1 MFTKSKA
8 TATAAA
14 ATAAAAVPSTLTAG
28 FELLHAAGRNA
39 SNAGTY
45 RATAKEAGASAL
57 DATIAGLAQGGV
69 LTHAFAFDVCDRGG
83 NVIEHKK
90 ATLCDFALGF
100 FNENHTASR
109 ATEGAFRAAM
119 LPLFFGVTGD
129 QSAGAK
135 SVWQTFKTGFVTA
148 KAVIAQGMTA
158 RIEGDKLVLDG
169 GTGEAAEALRKASA
183 VSTTALV
190 KAAKG
195 EAGKNGS
202 TSKAGDK
209 SVDLAQATSEQITRA
224 AVALVKLIAKGEVDE
239 GQATLGNIREIVR
252 WFNTDPSAFAE
263 D

>member
-1 MFTKSKA
+1 MVTKSKA

-28 FELLHAAGRNA
+28 LELLHAAGRNA

-45 RATAKEAGASAL
+45 RATAKEVGASAL
-57 DATIAGLAQGGV
+57 DATIAGLSQAGV
-69 LTHAFAFDVCDRGG
+69 LTHGFAFDVCDRGG

-90 ATLCDFALGF
+90 ATLCDFGLGF
-100 FNENHTASR
+100 FNENGTASR

-119 LPLFFGVTGD
+119 LPLFFGITGD

-135 SVWQTFKTGFVTA
+135 SVWQTFKTGFATA
-148 KAVIAQGMTA
+148 KAVVGEGMTA
-158 RIEGDKLVLDG
+158 RIEGDKLVLEG
-169 GTGEAAEALRKASA
+169 GTGDKAEALRKASA

-195 EAGKNGS
+195 EAGTNGS
-202 TSKAGDK
+202 TSKTAD
-209 SVDLAQATSEQITRA
+209 VRAATPEEITRA
-224 AVALVKLIAKGEVDE
+224 AVAVVKLIVRGEEAVSSAALANLRELAKLVSENAD
-239 GQATLGNIREIVR
+239 L
-252 WFNTDPSAFAE
+252 FAE

>member
-1 MFTKSKA
+1 MATQSKA
-8 TATAAA
+8 TAT
-14 ATAAAAVPSTLTAG
+14 STLNAG
-28 FELLHAAGRNA
+28 LELLHAAGRNA

-45 RATAKEAGASAL
+45 RATAKEVGASAL
-57 DATIAGLAQGGV
+57 DATIAGLSQGGV

-90 ATLCDFALGF
+90 ATLCDFGLGF
-100 FNENHTASR
+100 FNEDGTASR

-148 KAVIAQGMTA
+148 KAVVAEGMTA
-158 RIEGDKLVLDG
+158 RIEGDKLVLEG
-169 GTGEAAEALRKASA
+169 GAGETAEALRKAST

-209 SVDLAQATSEQITRA
+209 TADVRAATPEEITRA
-224 AVALVKLIAKGEVDE
+224 AVAVVKLIVRGEEAVSSAALANLRELAKLVNENAD
-239 GQATLGNIREIVR
+239 L
-252 WFNTDPSAFAE
+252 FAE